1 MKEKEQNS
9 RSTYRILSLL
19 LFVLLIFAVVL
30 WVYED
35 RSNEMLE
42 QKNILIERLTKT
54 MKKNNSLEFENDSLN
69 DLLLEQQDELF
80 LLLDT
85 LAELSPE
92 EINQQPDILLKLD
105 KNVAITKALEQTSD
119 SLRQVNDKLRVE
131 RDRAIIELKR
141 EMSKTQNLLQVNA
154 ELERTLES
162 GMNLTAAALRVKGQR
177 KSWGDY
183 KSTSK
188 SSRVDQLESCFSLV
202 KNKLA
207 NKGYKKIHLRFLNAE
222 DAVLSPDGVF
232 VKDTLDD
239 RLFFTH
245 FFDWNYIGES
255 LDTCLI
261 FPTNQITEG
270 SFHLEVYIDG
280 YKQESIQVKFD

>member
-54 MKKNNSLEFENDSLN
+54 MKKNNSLEFETDSLN

-92 EINQQPDILLKLD
+92 EINQQPDILLKVD

>member
-54 MKKNNSLEFENDSLN
+54 MKKNNSLEFETDSLN

-92 EINQQPDILLKLD
+92 EINQKPDILLKVD

-261 FPTNQITEG
+261 FPTNQITKG
-270 SFHLEVYIDG
+270 SYHLEVYIDG

>member
-54 MKKNNSLEFENDSLN
+54 MKKNNSLEFETDSMN

-92 EINQQPDILLKLD
+92 EINQQPDILLKVD

-270 SFHLEVYIDG
+270 SYHLEVYIDG

>member
-54 MKKNNSLEFENDSLN
+54 MKKNNSLEFETDSLN

-92 EINQQPDILLKLD
+92 EINQKPDILLKVD

-270 SFHLEVYIDG
+270 SYHLEVYIDG